1 MPNSAPFSISSYEQ
15 RKVAILRAAEL
26 LADPTAFDEDL
37 EFDELTQAVVE
48 FDLAQEDQEFVEIPQ
63 AFSQFLSRT
72 DRQPPAP

>member
-1 MPNSAPFSISSYEQ
+1 MPSSAPFSISSYEQ

-37 EFDELTQAVVE
+37 EFDKLTQAVVE
-48 FDLAQEDQEFVEIPQ
+48 FDLAQEGQEFIEIPQ